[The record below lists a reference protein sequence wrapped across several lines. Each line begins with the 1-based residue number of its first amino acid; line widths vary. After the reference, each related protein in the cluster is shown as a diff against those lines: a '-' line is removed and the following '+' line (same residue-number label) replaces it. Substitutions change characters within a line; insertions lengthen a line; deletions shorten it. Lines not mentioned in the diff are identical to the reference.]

1 MASLNR
7 EGGNCTEDFKAA
19 GMVEKY
25 YTLGLFMGQYAV
37 PLIIIAF
44 AYMEKSKIVED
55 LGKILLKQDF
65 ANT

>member
-44 AYMEKSKIVED
+44 AYIR
-55 LGKILLKQDF
+55 
-65 ANT
+65 